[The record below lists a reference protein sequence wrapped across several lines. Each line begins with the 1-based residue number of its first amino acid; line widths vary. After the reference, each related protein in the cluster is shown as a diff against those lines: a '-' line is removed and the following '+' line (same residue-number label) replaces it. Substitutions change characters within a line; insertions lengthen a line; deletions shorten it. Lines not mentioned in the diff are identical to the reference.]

1 MLCTVAA
8 RGTEITEG
16 KERRN
21 ALVGVKRMVRV
32 KDGSASSCLLACFTV
47 VIIVVFNCLPT
58 IFFALYSRDNSNELE
73 VRRRIKLGLSAN
85 LIYLHEYYLIEYSHA
100 LTRQH
105 LSAMRRAESETRP
118 TIQ

>member
-1 MLCTVAA
+1 MLCAVAA
-8 RGTEITEG
+8 KGTEITEK

-21 ALVGVKRMVRV
+21 ALVGVKRMVPV
-32 KDGSASSCLLACFTV
+32 KDGSAFSCLLACFIV

-58 IFFALYSRDNSNELE
+58 IFFALYSRHNLNELE

-85 LIYLHEYYLIEYSHA
+85 LIYLHEYSLIEYSHA

-105 LSAMRRAESETRP
+105 LSGMRRAESA

>member
-1 MLCTVAA
+1 MCFCAVAA

-32 KDGSASSCLLACFTV
+32 KDGSASSCLLACFIV

-58 IFFALYSRDNSNELE
+58 IFFALYARDNSNELE
-73 VRRRIKLGLSAN
+73 STHTHSQDNISLGCD
-85 LIYLHEYYLIEYSHA
+85 EQ
-100 LTRQH
+100 RVQQF
-105 LSAMRRAESETRP
+105 SELLLQTVSK
-118 TIQ
+118 